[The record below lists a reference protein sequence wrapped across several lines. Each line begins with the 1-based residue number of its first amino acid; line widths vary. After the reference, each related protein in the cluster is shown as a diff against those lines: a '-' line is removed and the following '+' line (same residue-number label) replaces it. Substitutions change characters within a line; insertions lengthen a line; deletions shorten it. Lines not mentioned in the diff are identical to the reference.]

1 MINEVIIS
9 RLEELIGDYDTPFFN
24 YLIYSYDLTL
34 NDCEIIIDNLKKDI
48 KSNKVMTNNIASTLE
63 ERFENKVL
71 EMEKNSKL
79 DYLTELISS
88 DNEFYIKYLRK
99 YNLTSDEIS
108 LIYGKV
114 ESRIL
119 RDNISDFEIK
129 RYLEYYFANMV
140 KQVSY
145 ISDLDWIVGRNYD
158 TLIIQKA
165 KKDNPIL
172 LDRDI
177 VEVVVDIRGDII
189 DAVEFKKGIKNEFK
203 KRCMLKSEAK
213 KAHAL
218 ANLEDLVEG
227 SGDSFSKLVK
237 VKGLTPDDGKIIVD
251 EIKQDIAL
259 GRVQPELVDN
269 IFLTKR
275 FNEYK

>member
-48 KSNKVMTNNIASTLE
+48 KSNKVMTNNIPSTLE

-88 DNEFYIKYLRK
+88 DNEFYIKYLKK
-99 YNLTSDEIS
+99 YNLTPDEIS

-145 ISDLDWIVGRNYD
+145 ISDLNWIVGRNYD

-189 DAVEFKKGIKNEFK
+189 DAVEFKKGIKSEFK

-213 KAHAL
+213 KARAL

-251 EIKQDIAL
+251 EIKQDIAQ

>member
-1 MINEVIIS
+1 MINEVIMD
-9 RLEELIGDYDTPFFN
+9 RLDELIGDYDTPFFN
-24 YLIYSYDLTL
+24 DLIYSYDLTL

-119 RDNISDFEIK
+119 RDNISYFEIK
-129 RYLEYYFANMV
+129 RYLEDYFANMV

-145 ISDLDWIVGRNYD
+145 IRDLDWIVGRNYD

-203 KRCMLKSEAK
+203 KRFMLKSEAK
-213 KAHAL
+213 KARAL

>member
-63 ERFENKVL
+63 VRFENKVL

-213 KAHAL
+213 KARAL

>member
-48 KSNKVMTNNIASTLE
+48 KSNKVMTNNIPSTLE

-88 DNEFYIKYLRK
+88 DNEFYIKYLKK
-99 YNLTSDEIS
+99 YNLTPDEIS

-145 ISDLDWIVGRNYD
+145 ISDLNWIVGRNYD

-213 KAHAL
+213 KARAL

-251 EIKQDIAL
+251 EIKQDIAQ

>member
-1 MINEVIIS
+1 MKT
-9 RLEELIGDYDTPFFN
+9 R
-24 YLIYSYDLTL
+24 YLKWRKTQ
-34 NDCEIIIDNLKKDI
+34 
-48 KSNKVMTNNIASTLE
+48 
-63 ERFENKVL
+63 
-71 EMEKNSKL
+71 
-79 DYLTELISS
+79 LISS

-129 RYLEYYFANMV
+129 RCLEYYFANMV

-145 ISDLDWIVGRNYD
+145 ISDLDRIVGRNYD

-213 KAHAL
+213 KARAL

>member
-129 RYLEYYFANMV
+129 RCLEYYFANMV

-213 KAHAL
+213 KARAL

>member
-129 RYLEYYFANMV
+129 RCLEYYFANMV

-145 ISDLDWIVGRNYD
+145 ISDLERIVGRNYD

-213 KAHAL
+213 KARAL

>member
-34 NDCEIIIDNLKKDI
+34 NDCEIIIGNLKKDI
-48 KSNKVMTNNIASTLE
+48 KSNKVMTNNIAFTLE

-213 KAHAL
+213 KARAL

>member
-129 RYLEYYFANMV
+129 RCLEYYFANMV

-145 ISDLDWIVGRNYD
+145 ISDLDRIVGRNYD

-213 KAHAL
+213 KARAL

>member
-213 KAHAL
+213 KARAL

>member
-34 NDCEIIIDNLKKDI
+34 NDCEIIIGNLKKDI

-213 KAHAL
+213 KARAL

>member
-9 RLEELIGDYDTPFFN
+9 RLDELIGDYDTPFFN

-145 ISDLDWIVGRNYD
+145 ISDLDRIVGRNYD

-213 KAHAL
+213 KARAL